1 MQILFAKHL
10 RAAIERVM
18 KNKTQAKREWFFV
31 YSTFLLLSIA
41 PNIFKV
47 TETKSR
53 CKKEML
59 LVFYR
64 IQLLFSKKNWHVF
77 EGCLY
82 YIQISIFIDAW
93 HVGLSS
99 ISRSFLLLLSFD
111 DHTPLLLK
119 QKQQQCNDGIAAN
132 KTKRNEKRKK
142 SWKYSCT

>member
-10 RAAIERVM
+10 REAIERVM
-18 KNKTQAKREWFFV
+18 KIKTQAKREWFFV

-53 CKKEML
+53 CKKKCYWFFIE
-59 LVFYR
+59 FNYY
-64 IQLLFSKKNWHVF
+64 SPKKNGHVF